1 MTGMNTGYAVAQFG
15 PGDAAYKS
23 SLRKEPEE
31 KAMNKG
37 TGDAANLIG
46 NPVIISSVLF
56 YTFVHSMSPPVLIV
70 FWSIQLYRTRW
81 YSCCFYA
88 RYY

>member
-1 MTGMNTGYAVAQFG
+1 MNTGYDVAQFVTG
-15 PGDAAYKS
+15 GATYKS
-23 SLRKEPEE
+23 SLRKEPAE

-37 TGDAANLIG
+37 TGDAAYLIG

-56 YTFVHSMSPPVLIV
+56 YTFVHSMSSPVLIV
-70 FWSIQLYRTRW
+70 FWSIQLCQTIW